1 MKMQMT
7 SGNLLLVF
15 IHSLFMLLFGCAIG
29 MHWHGAPATVLCLT
43 ILGAALWAFHE
54 LITVLL
60 WFGIPASWTRMV
72 ANAKSGMGSATDRP
86 VGRHRSRLK
95 GSFNEQAA

>member
-15 IHSLFMLLFGCAIG
+15 IYSLFMLLFGCAIG
-29 MHWHGAPATVLCLT
+29 MHWHGSPTTALCLA
-43 ILGAALWAFHE
+43 ILGAALWVFHE

-60 WFGIPASWTRMV
+60 WFGVTAAWTRM
-72 ANAKSGMGSATDRP
+72 ATKTADGTGGATARR
-86 VGRHRSRLK
+86 VRGDQS
-95 GSFNEQAA
+95 N

>member
-15 IHSLFMLLFGCAIG
+15 IYSLFMLLFGCAIG
-29 MHWHGAPATVLCLT
+29 MHWPGSPATALCLT
-43 ILGAALWAFHE
+43 ILGASLWVFHE

-60 WFGIPASWTRMV
+60 WFGVTAAWTQM
-72 ANAKSGMGSATDRP
+72 ATKATD
-86 VGRHRSRLK
+86 
-95 GSFNEQAA
+95 GSGDVTARRARRDHSN

>member
-1 MKMQMT
+1 MKIEMT

-29 MHWHGAPATVLCLT
+29 MHWHGSPTTALCLT

-60 WFGIPASWTRMV
+60 WFSVTAASTRM
-72 ANAKSGMGSATDRP
+72 AAKTTDSTGGTTARR
-86 VGRHRSRLK
+86 VGRNHS
-95 GSFNEQAA
+95 E

>member
-15 IHSLFMLLFGCAIG
+15 IYSLFMLLFGCAIG
-29 MHWHGAPATVLCLT
+29 MHWHGSPTTALCLA
-43 ILGAALWAFHE
+43 ILGAALWVFHE

-60 WFGIPASWTRMV
+60 WFGVTAAWTRM
-72 ANAKSGMGSATDRP
+72 AAKAADTTGGAPS
-86 VGRHRSRLK
+86 SRVRR
-95 GSFNEQAA
+95 